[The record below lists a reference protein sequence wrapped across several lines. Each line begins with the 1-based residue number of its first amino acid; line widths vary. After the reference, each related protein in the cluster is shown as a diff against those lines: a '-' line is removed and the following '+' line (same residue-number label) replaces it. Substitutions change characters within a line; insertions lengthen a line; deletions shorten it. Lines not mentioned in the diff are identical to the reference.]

1 MIGGALTIFGWF
13 LPWTGLGFGSGPQ
26 IVLAALEGA
35 NIVRSARLFPG
46 ASSSEEW
53 VLVGL
58 VLALVVALIPVLGV
72 ACFLASIKVFE
83 GRAFSGD
90 DNRAILQGHL
100 ENLRRRAVGVLVLSL
115 VVLAIAAFLPFGSA
129 AIGKGYNMV
138 VAGGALAFLG
148 GLFAYSQLATPAYG
162 YPVSPS
168 NRMKVSGG
176 ATLTFPTAIGGFAG
190 LAGGAITI
198 IGWFLPWS
206 SLGLGSGLQ
215 IALASVVGGGILG
228 YLAEWANA
236 AYMALIP
243 LLGALCLTTSVNILE
258 SRLVH
263 DKIGVSILQGE
274 LRSLRGWAIWVI
286 LLMFLIFILV
296 VAVPFGNIV
305 LGRGFYLTA
314 GGAVIAFLGALWAQI
329 QIPPLTSIGRYRGRT
344 AHYRPQLT
352 EEERELLEHLAQE
365 RTNEEIARLLGITTA
380 WANARI
386 YRLME
391 KFEVKSR
398 AELISVLWDMGY
410 LPPARFQ

>member
-1 MIGGALTIFGWF
+1 
-13 LPWTGLGFGSGPQ
+13 
-26 IVLAALEGA
+26 
-35 NIVRSARLFPG
+35 
-46 ASSSEEW
+46 
-53 VLVGL
+53 
-58 VLALVVALIPVLGV
+58 
-72 ACFLASIKVFE
+72 
-83 GRAFSGD
+83 
-90 DNRAILQGHL
+90 
-100 ENLRRRAVGVLVLSL
+100 VLVLSL

-228 YLAEWANA
+228 YLADWANADSNLDALFLLLGFAIA